1 MRATHQEMVN
11 RHFLTDNCNN
21 SCTNWYICRE
31 RKVENKQSITI
42 KKIKPIFSVAANIK
56 IFKLLQV
63 TIHCVSK
70 IVGKLFWWNIQ
81 QSVISVRVMQ
91 RMEKYFVKAAMFMSY
106 KIIETSR
113 LEKRHFNYQLST
125 TARTLK
131 PLNIVHRMLW
141 PIGLFGP

>member
-1 MRATHQEMVN
+1 
-11 RHFLTDNCNN
+11 
-21 SCTNWYICRE
+21 
-31 RKVENKQSITI
+31 
-42 KKIKPIFSVAANIK
+42 
-56 IFKLLQV
+56 
-63 TIHCVSK
+63 
-70 IVGKLFWWNIQ
+70 
-81 QSVISVRVMQ
+81 MQ
-91 RMEKYFVKAAMFMSY
+91 RMEKYFVKVAMFMSY

>member
-1 MRATHQEMVN
+1 
-11 RHFLTDNCNN
+11 
-21 SCTNWYICRE
+21 
-31 RKVENKQSITI
+31 
-42 KKIKPIFSVAANIK
+42 
-56 IFKLLQV
+56 
-63 TIHCVSK
+63 
-70 IVGKLFWWNIQ
+70 
-81 QSVISVRVMQ
+81 
-91 RMEKYFVKAAMFMSY
+91 MEKYFVKVAMFMSY